1 MHEFHLLETFQHKY
15 KKCPCMRHFD
25 MRLSQNELY
34 KQIDICTSITPLV
47 IFGRGY
53 SNIYI
58 PIYKSVLSTIFLSFP
73 TFADLAIYRQ
83 VK

>member
-1 MHEFHLLETFQHKY
+1 MHEFHLLESFQHKY

-34 KQIDICTSITPLV
+34 KQIDICTSIALLV
-47 IFGRGY
+47 NFGHGY

-58 PIYKSVLSTIFLSFP
+58 PSYKSVLSTIFLSFAI
-73 TFADLAIYRQ
+73 FSDLAIYRQ

>member
-1 MHEFHLLETFQHKY
+1 
-15 KKCPCMRHFD
+15 MRHLD

-47 IFGRGY
+47 IFGHGY

-58 PIYKSVLSTIFLSFP
+58 PSYKSVLSTLTWQFI
-73 TFADLAIYRQ
+73 D
-83 VK
+83 K

>member
-1 MHEFHLLETFQHKY
+1 MHEFHLLESFQHKY

-34 KQIDICTSITPLV
+34 KQIDICTSIALLV
-47 IFGRGY
+47 NFGHGY

-58 PIYKSVLSTIFLSFP
+58 PSYKSVLSTLTWQFIDKWNNSE
-73 TFADLAIYRQ
+73 IYI
-83 VK
+83 KS